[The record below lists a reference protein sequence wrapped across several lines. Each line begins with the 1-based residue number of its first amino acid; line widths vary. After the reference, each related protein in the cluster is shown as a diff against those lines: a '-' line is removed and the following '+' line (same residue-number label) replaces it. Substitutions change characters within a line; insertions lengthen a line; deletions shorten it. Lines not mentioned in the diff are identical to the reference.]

1 MRILFLI
8 IFLTFQMSLAK
19 AEVVKKIII
28 ENNDRVSKE
37 TIITFSNVNLND
49 NISQDDLNDV
59 LKRLYETKFFSDVK
73 VSLKNNEL
81 KIFVTENK
89 IVQQIIIKG
98 IKAKKIQE
106 AILEK
111 VKLKEKSPYNEFI
124 AKQDINYI
132 RNNLNKIGYY
142 FAEIK
147 SFISENPNNT
157 INLVYE
163 INLGEKAIIGKI
175 EFTGQ
180 KVFKNRKLRNII
192 TSEEGRFW
200 KFISNKKYLNEQQIK
215 LDERLLNNF
224 YLNNG
229 YYNVKV
235 NSVYAQLLDTGEFKL
250 SYNINAGN
258 IYKINKTNLLLP
270 KDYDEENFLDVKKT
284 LKKLETK
291 RYSFNR
297 VSKVVDEIDKVS
309 LRKQYEFI
317 NASINAEVV
326 DDNLINL
333 TFEISETERK
343 FVERINIYGNNV
355 TEEKVIRNQIITD
368 EGDPYNKL
376 LEIKSINNIKGL
388 NIFKSVKSKVED
400 GSTPQQKIINI
411 AVEEKPTGEIA
422 LGAGVGTDGTTLGFA
437 VTENNYLGKGIRLN
451 TSLRLSQ
458 DTVRG
463 RFQVDNPDWRSS
475 GRALSTNIQS
485 TSVDKLSDNGYKS
498 NKTGFSFGTRFEQ
511 YENVFISPNISAYSE
526 TLSTNSSA
534 SENLKKQEGSYLD
547 TSLDY
552 AINYDVRNQ
561 SFMPTE
567 GFRSVFYQSLPI
579 YSDDFSVTNGYE
591 FTNYYKLPNEMVTMF
606 SIYGRAVSALK
617 DGKDVRVSERLRLP
631 RKKLKGFETG
641 KIGPVDGND
650 YIGGN
655 YSTALNFSTT
665 LPMFLQSVQTAD
677 VSYFLDVGN
686 VWGVDYSSK
695 IDDSNKFRSSTG
707 VSVNWFTPI
716 GPLSFSVAHPLSQTS
731 TDKTQRFQFQIGTTF

>member
-1 MRILFLI
+1 M
-8 IFLTFQMSLAK
+8 
-19 AEVVKKIII
+19 
-28 ENNDRVSKE
+28 
-37 TIITFSNVNLND
+37 
-49 NISQDDLNDV
+49 
-59 LKRLYETKFFSDVK
+59 
-73 VSLKNNEL
+73 
-81 KIFVTENK
+81 
-89 IVQQIIIKG
+89 
-98 IKAKKIQE
+98 
-106 AILEK
+106 
-111 VKLKEKSPYNEFI
+111 
-124 AKQDINYI
+124 
-132 RNNLNKIGYY
+132 
-142 FAEIK
+142 
-147 SFISENPNNT
+147 
-157 INLVYE
+157 
-163 INLGEKAIIGKI
+163 
-175 EFTGQ
+175 
-180 KVFKNRKLRNII
+180 
-192 TSEEGRFW
+192 
-200 KFISNKKYLNEQQIK
+200 
-215 LDERLLNNF
+215 
-224 YLNNG
+224 
-229 YYNVKV
+229 
-235 NSVYAQLLDTGEFKL
+235 
-250 SYNINAGN
+250 AG
-258 IYKINKTNLLLP
+258 
-270 KDYDEENFLDVKKT
+270 
-284 LKKLETK
+284 
-291 RYSFNR
+291 
-297 VSKVVDEIDKVS
+297 
-309 LRKQYEFI
+309 
-317 NASINAEVV
+317 
-326 DDNLINL
+326 
-333 TFEISETERK
+333 
-343 FVERINIYGNNV
+343 
-355 TEEKVIRNQIITD
+355 
-368 EGDPYNKL
+368 
-376 LEIKSINNIKGL
+376 
-388 NIFKSVKSKVED
+388 
-400 GSTPQQKIINI
+400 
-411 AVEEKPTGEIA
+411 
-422 LGAGVGTDGTTLGFA
+422 
-437 VTENNYLGKGIRLN
+437 GKGIRLN

-485 TSVDKLSDNGYKS
+485 TSIDKLSDNGYKS

-591 FTNYYKLPNEMVTMF
+591 FTNYYKLPNDMVTMF

>member
-1 MRILFLI
+1 
-8 IFLTFQMSLAK
+8 MSLAK

-215 LDERLLNNF
+215 LDERLLKNF

-291 RYSFNR
+291 RYSFNK

-400 GSTPQQKIINI
+400 GPTPQQKIINI

-591 FTNYYKLPNEMVTMF
+591 FTNYYKLPNDMVTMF